1 MTQTTSTRDAAQVTL
16 REVEPGDTETCARIV
31 FDAFGA
37 IHDHHRFPRDF
48 PVPEAAAGMMGM
60 WIPHP
65 DVWGVVAEV
74 EGRIVGSNF
83 LDERDSIR
91 GVGPI
96 TVDPE
101 GQNAGVGRRLMEA
114 VLERGKDASGIRLVQ
129 DGFHMRSLSLYTSLG
144 FDVTAS
150 CVLMSGEPRGSAVE
164 GVEVRPLT
172 EDDLEECDAL
182 CKAVHGFAR
191 AGALRD
197 SLAAF
202 APFAAVRDVLA
213 DGIRSGRGRGGNE
226 GAASGSGRGRAPRA
240 ARAAPIRA
248 VSVVSRA
255 GSAGRQADERDGPR
269 RVPGAARILV
279 SVSALLG
286 DTLPSGYLV
295 SLQGDGRALGPV

>member
-1 MTQTTSTRDAAQVTL
+1 MTQTTSTRDAGQVTL
-16 REVEPGDTETCARIV
+16 REVEPGDTEACARIV

-150 CVLMSGEPRGSAVE
+150 CVLMSGEARGSAVE

-202 APFAAVRDVLA
+202 APFAAVRGGRIVAYATTLTFWPMAYGVAA
-213 DGIRSGRGRGGNE
+213 DE
-226 GAASGSGRGRAPRA
+226 EAMKALLLGAAVDEPLALLVPLQSGLFRWCLEQGL
-240 ARAAPIRA
+240 RA
-248 VSVVSRA
+248 VKPMNVMARGEYQEPQGSWFPSV
-255 GSAGRQADERDGPR
+255 
-269 RVPGAARILV
+269 L
-279 SVSALLG
+279 
-286 DTLPSGYLV
+286 Y
-295 SLQGDGRALGPV
+295 